1 MQSTSSHSLRDQLVT
16 FIQHDIPGLSD
27 GKYQLKIS
35 QRLDDSQDTPIN
47 DGTLENTYNFAVL
60 GDRFFLRRPS
70 DIYTTFPADNATG
83 EYTTVLPHVVFT
95 NTKFPW
101 TRSPTSTKPAELL
114 ASGQGTEKNVPTW
127 LTVLLF
133 DEDDIAAYPG
143 LTLPPQS
150 ATIGDLFPPAA
161 YSESTLCENCSYF
174 DGATDTS
181 ALNVGDKPTDPIQ
194 TLDIPLE
201 LFWKIA
207 PTIADLELLAHV
219 RRVSL
224 VKKPTM
230 AGISDIG
237 EPEGDF
243 SIVFGTRLPQ
253 TQKRTFACLVS
264 LEQLESY
271 LPDHEDGG
279 PPANNKFDGQ
289 KTLRLAVLRSW
300 QFFSTGQPATFRDQ
314 LLELNGREATSSD
327 DAPITNLRLT
337 YSGDNIVIKDALKM
351 GYVPLDNH
359 LRTDEKTVSWY
370 RGPLVPYPITTSKIT
385 FPISSPDQATVFDPT
400 TGMFDLSYSSAWTV
414 GRMTALQDTSFS
426 TSLYLWKKGLTQ
438 QAINGV
444 EEDIM
449 SQQFSV
455 VLNNGDQPAAM
466 LDATHTPTARAV
478 FHKMIQSLHLD
489 KD

>member
-16 FIQHDIPGLSD
+16 FIQHDVPGLPD
-27 GKYQLKIS
+27 GKYELKIS
-35 QRLDDSQDTPIN
+35 QRVEDSEGKSISDESLN
-47 DGTLENTYNFAVL
+47 NTYSFAVL

-83 EYTTVLPHVVFT
+83 EYTAVLPHVVFT

-101 TRSPTSTKPAELL
+101 TRSPTLTNPAESLPT
-114 ASGQGTEKNVPTW
+114 GQGTEKNVPTW

-133 DEDDIAAYPG
+133 DEDDIAAYSG

-150 ATIGDLFPPAA
+150 ATIGDLFPPSA
-161 YSESTLCENCSYF
+161 YPESTLSDNYSYF

-181 ALNVGDKPTDPIQ
+181 ALNVGDKAFDPIQ
-194 TLDIPLE
+194 TIDIPLE
-201 LFWKIA
+201 LFWKVA
-207 PTIADLELLAHV
+207 PTIADLDLLAHV

-224 VKKPTM
+224 IMKPTM

-237 EPEGDF
+237 EPDGDF

-264 LEQLESY
+264 LEQLEAF

-279 PPANNKFDGQ
+279 PPENNKFDSQ
-289 KTLRLAVLRSW
+289 KFLRLAVLRSW

-314 LLELNGREATSSD
+314 LLELNGREVSSSD

-337 YSGDNIVIKDALKM
+337 YSGENVVIKDALKM

-370 RGPLVPYPITTSKIT
+370 RGPLTPYPIKSSKIS

-414 GRMTALQDTSFS
+414 GRMMALQDTSFS

-438 QAINGV
+438 QAINSV

-455 VLNNGDQPAAM
+455 VLNNGEQPAAM
-466 LDATHTPTARAV
+466 LNATHTPTARAV
-478 FHKMIQSLHLD
+478 FHKMIQSLHYEND
-489 KD
+489 